1 MGGPRCEPGRC
12 GWGGVSCVGGA
23 WGSAP
28 SSASTARTLAEDPA
42 YTPRECFQRISR
54 RLRAVLKRSRIPMVS
69 TRPRPCT
76 LLPLFVF
83 GLS

>member
-1 MGGPRCEPGRC
+1 MGGASVGRVESPVWVGPGA
-12 GWGGVSCVGGA
+12 VL
-23 WGSAP
+23 P
-28 SSASTARTLAEDPA
+28 HTARTLLAEDPA

-69 TRPRPCT
+69 TRLRPCT